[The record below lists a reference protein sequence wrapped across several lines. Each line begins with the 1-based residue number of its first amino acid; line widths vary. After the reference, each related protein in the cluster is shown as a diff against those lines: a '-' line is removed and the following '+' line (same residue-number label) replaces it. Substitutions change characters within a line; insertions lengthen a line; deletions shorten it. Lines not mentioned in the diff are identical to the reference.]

1 MRIRLILLVAALG
14 LAVLAGCGQ
23 SRSTKLPQRYPAGTI
38 TGLVQSFTS
47 GHKNHLS
54 PAAKIAVI
62 AYRRAF
68 PFIGPVLAH
77 GPKPAAR
84 ASTDAAGRYVLRGLS
99 AGRYF
104 IVADSTARW
113 VTLPPGRHATTSFA
127 ICSDCPLPM

>member
-1 MRIRLILLVAALG
+1 M
-14 LAVLAGCGQ
+14 LAGCGHSQ
-23 SRSTKLPQRYPAGTI
+23 GTKPPPVHPVGAI
-38 TGLVQSFTS
+38 TGLVQSYAS

-68 PFIGPVLAH
+68 PFIGPVLAN
-77 GPKPAAR
+77 GPKPVAR
-84 ASTDAAGRYVLRGLS
+84 ASTDAAGRFVLRGLS

-113 VTLPPGRHATTSFA
+113 VTLPVGRHATTSFA